1 MRMFLLGALSM
12 YLVSCVV
19 VVILDETRIVDLW
32 DFSEW
37 YFQLPILPFVL
48 VFEVNK
54 KLFGSWWLLKYG
66 LNPFGKMSQLDG
78 LSTEKLKEIYG
89 KCADGSNGK
98 TYIGRILKKRGE
110 DGQKRT

>member
-1 MRMFLLGALSM
+1 MKMFLLGALSM
-12 YLVSCVV
+12 YLLSCVV
-19 VVILDETRIVDLW
+19 AVILDEIRIVDLW
-32 DFSEW
+32 DFAEW
-37 YFQLPILPFVL
+37 YFQLPILPFAL
-48 VFEVNK
+48 VFEVIK